1 LGWFKDFAGFEKSCS
16 GLDLS
21 QKCGSGLMAPRKR
34 NCISNLKNFNECIKA
49 RGGGKVDQQNRGWKP
64 LPLFL
69 LSQCPLFHAFKEIV
83 GAASCR
89 DQGAV

>member
-1 LGWFKDFAGFEKSCS
+1 
-16 GLDLS
+16 
-21 QKCGSGLMAPRKR
+21 M
-34 NCISNLKNFNECIKA
+34 
-49 RGGGKVDQQNRGWKP
+49 DQQNRGWKP